1 MAADSASAMVEL
13 IHSPS
18 ISPNARSFSFRN
30 SAVCVTTHLTRPDA
44 SHNPA
49 ICSSGDKVGSAMV
62 GRLEDLTI
70 VEGDSRSGLEEELS
84 DGENLIDWE

>member
-18 ISPNARSFSFRN
+18 ISPNACSFSFRN
-30 SAVCVTTHLTRPDA
+30 SAVCFATHLIRPDA
-44 SHNPA
+44 SHSPA

-62 GRLEDLTI
+62 GRFEDLTTA
-70 VEGDSRSGLEEELS
+70 EGDSRSGLEEELS
-84 DGENLIDWE
+84 DDEELIDCE